1 MKIGIFGGSFNPV
14 HCGHFEIVN
23 SLLKEKIVDSV
34 IVVPAFQNPLKAK
47 QPEFDSKVRVAMLE
61 ATFSPLKKV
70 KISTFE
76 LDQADISYSYRTI
89 EYFHSQNLSD
99 QLYLILGEDSYS
111 FFPKWKNTEEIL
123 DLAKLI
129 IIPRKGEKTS
139 LRDTEVDG
147 IEWFDGE
154 VPEVSS
160 SSIRDLD
167 FTTLKQQGLIP
178 PKALEAYLETSKT
191 MQDSKKLL
199 EIILESIDSLK
210 AEEVD
215 VIDLSGQ
222 SSICDY
228 SIVAQGTSTSH
239 LSGIA
244 DKVHLDLKDLGIL
257 PFGIEGRNEGSWLL
271 MDYNDVIL
279 HLLLPEKREDINF
292 DELYDGLPRVK

>member
-14 HCGHFEIVN
+14 HCGHFEIVK
-23 SLLKEKIVDSV
+23 SLLTEKIVDSV
-34 IVVPAFQNPLKAK
+34 IVVPAFQNPLKK
-47 QPEFDSKVRVAMLE
+47 RPPEFNSEIRVAMLE
-61 ATFSPLKKV
+61 ATFAGLEDTT
-70 KISTFE
+70 ISTFE
-76 LDQADISYSYRTI
+76 LDHADKSYTFRTL

-99 QLYLILGEDSYS
+99 QLYLILGEDSYKY
-111 FFPKWKNTEEIL
+111 FPQWRNTKEIL

-129 IIPRKGEKTS
+129 IIPRKGENTF

-147 IEWFDGE
+147 VEWFNGE

-178 PKALEAYLETSKT
+178 QKALEAYLNTSKK

-199 EIILESIDSLK
+199 ETILESIDSLK

-215 VIDLSGQ
+215 VIDLTGQ
-222 SSICDY
+222 SAICDY
-228 SIVAQGTSTSH
+228 SIVAQGTSTTH

-271 MDYNDVIL
+271 MDYNDIIL
-279 HLLLPEKREDINF
+279 HLLLPEKRADINF
-292 DELYDGLPRVK
+292 DELYEGLPRVK